1 MLILIQERE
10 LYLQTSKDNKRITD
24 EEKKEIARLKGDLS
38 EKIKRVNDS
47 IEALEGNPKIDS
59 YFKALEC
66 YTELRAIIFEL
77 FKILFSF
84 LFESI
89 IKSLVKTLSN
99 NAKNID
105 SLEEEKIPRA
115 SVSVAEE
122 VYQKSFSLM
131 SFSYLDAEKVIK
143 MQSDIHDLYAI
154 ADENINKVKEY
165 SEVMLHYKISY
176 YY

>member
-1 MLILIQERE
+1 M
-10 LYLQTSKDNKRITD
+10 
-24 EEKKEIARLKGDLS
+24 
-38 EKIKRVNDS
+38 
-47 IEALEGNPKIDS
+47 
-59 YFKALEC
+59 
-66 YTELRAIIFEL
+66 
-77 FKILFSF
+77 
-84 LFESI
+84 
-89 IKSLVKTLSN
+89 KTLSN